1 MWQRMS
7 TKMIVI
13 ALPEELHTL
22 VKMEAARTKRTL
34 KQFVIDA
41 LQQAVR
47 PEPKTGVKKTAPR

>member
-13 ALPEELHTL
+13 ALPEDLHTR
-22 VKMEAARTKRTL
+22 VKVKAAETKQTL
-34 KQFVIDA
+34 KAFVIDA